1 MPDKGEAEVA
11 AMEAHEEFIQHVE
24 DGRSKIRLLSIITIV
39 VSFLLTA
46 SYFYQLILPFV
57 SSTKVVSVNL
67 LDPVL
72 LVTETLLLILGA
84 AWLYVGIINYLFS
97 TRMGRSIQKARA
109 MEKEIEERMVGTA
122 R

>member
-1 MPDKGEAEVA
+1 
-11 AMEAHEEFIQHVE
+11 MEAHEEFIQHIE

-39 VSFLLTA
+39 VSFILTA
-46 SYFYQLILPFV
+46 SYFYQLTLPFV
-57 SSTKVVSVNL
+57 SETKVVSVNL

-109 MEKEIEERMVGTA
+109 MEKEIEERMVTTT